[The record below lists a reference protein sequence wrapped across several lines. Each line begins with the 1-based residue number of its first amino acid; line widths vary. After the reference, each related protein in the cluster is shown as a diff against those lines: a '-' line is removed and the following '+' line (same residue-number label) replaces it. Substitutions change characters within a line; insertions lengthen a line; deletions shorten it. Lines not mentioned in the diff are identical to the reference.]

1 MHVFIYSM
9 VQGAH
14 NGAKTSF
21 FSGVYLLS
29 SDCFSVLNRNRQQAT
44 VVSVRAKEEI
54 QVRKG
59 RNPNLEEI

>member
-1 MHVFIYSM
+1 MEGLIFVFYGTISVLIRMHVFIYSM

-29 SDCFSVLNRNRQQAT
+29 GECFSTKLYHFA
-44 VVSVRAKEEI
+44 SYFILAI
-54 QVRKG
+54 
-59 RNPNLEEI
+59 